1 MGIKVSRLRAFART
15 TKQVV
20 PGTEERC
27 SNRPRSFERL
37 SPVLLCTK
45 IVAAQSAPADE
56 MKIAQQFTA
65 GTMSE
70 RSNSLQS
77 RRLKLPSQDVSL
89 FQSSAARTSYCIPAL
104 PSDESL
110 GYFHCVRCAD
120 QYKATFVQSLR
131 VWMRRIFFAALLL
144 PIVLSPASAQ
154 KRPTS
159 KELEL
164 ARRLAA
170 IELLTTTAE
179 NARTFK
185 DLFYRP
191 RVQALAADALWPH
204 DETRARAIFRRA
216 WDAATASDKSEQEAE
231 EKETGVPSILL
242 ITEARDEVLRIAA
255 DRDPELAQT
264 FLNELLTATKDKGI
278 GEENN
283 QQTKPARTPWRELS
297 PGGQRRLALAYEML
311 KQNNFRAAAAIAR
324 PPIMEGASGDAVIF
338 ILRLREQNAEAGNEL
353 YRLLLLTVTR
363 NLSLVDANDVLLL
376 SAPIVSPNL
385 LVVVDN
391 RGALQFRPLQL
402 RTPAIS
408 HKPIRDIFLGFAGL
422 VLSQGNGQTSSA
434 DNLSDA
440 VGRFV
445 AIGRLLPLF
454 EREWPESVAGL
465 RMRSASLANQIGAA
479 RSESLNSQLSL
490 TRMTSDQTEDPLR
503 AQLNQLGRAR
513 DSAERDRISLDVVRK
528 ASALRLWDRARRAA
542 GEIENVELRRRA
554 LSFIAMNQIADLLR
568 AYADDKETNFEN
580 LAKFVR
586 SADVPAAAIAW
597 GLAQTAV
604 IAARQGDSKR
614 ATAMLDEAEVFAGRT
629 PAGTRER
636 VAAYTAVTRLAVGID
651 VKRAWQLLPE
661 IVRAINAVEDY
672 AGDENSIELSMT
684 DNLDSETAD
693 SLSMS
698 SDVFR
703 VSGIFAAMAALDSEK
718 ALTAARALGNELPQA
733 FVSLSIARAMLA
745 GGQARVPVKS
755 WKR

>member
-15 TKQVV
+15 TEQV
-20 PGTEERC
+20 GGRTEERSISTEFFLC
-27 SNRPRSFERL
+27 GNLAFPRWRKRPRLFTQV
-37 SPVLLCTK
+37 SPV
-45 IVAAQSAPADE
+45 
-56 MKIAQQFTA
+56 
-65 GTMSE
+65 
-70 RSNSLQS
+70 
-77 RRLKLPSQDVSL
+77 
-89 FQSSAARTSYCIPAL
+89 CIRQVVL
-104 PSDESL
+104 
-110 GYFHCVRCAD
+110 
-120 QYKATFVQSLR
+120 
-131 VWMRRIFFAALLL
+131 AALLL
-144 PIVLSPASAQ
+144 PTVLSPASAQ

-164 ARRLAA
+164 TRRAAA
-170 IELLTTTAE
+170 IELITTTAE

-185 DLFYRP
+185 DLFFRP
-191 RVQALAADALWPH
+191 RVQTLAADALWPH

-216 WDAATASDKSEQEAE
+216 WDAATAFDKSEQEAE
-231 EKETGVPSILL
+231 EKETGVASTLL
-242 ITEARDEVLRIAA
+242 ITEARDEVLRITAG
-255 DRDPELAQT
+255 RDPELAQT
-264 FLNELLTATKDKGI
+264 FLNELLAAKKDN
-278 GEENN
+278 ETNEASA
-283 QQTKPARTPWRELS
+283 QQTPTARTPWRELS
-297 PGGQRRLALAYEML
+297 PAGQRRLALAYEML
-311 KQNNFRAAAAIAR
+311 KQNNHRAAAAIAR
-324 PPIMEGASGDAVIF
+324 PAIKEGAGGDTITF
-338 ILRLREQNAEAGNEL
+338 ILRLREQNAEASDEL
-353 YRLLLLTVTR
+353 YLLLLTTVAR
-363 NLSLVDANDVLLL
+363 NLGLVDANDILLL

-391 RGALQFRPLQL
+391 QGALQFRPLQI
-402 RTPAIS
+402 RATAIS
-408 HKPIRDIFLGFAGL
+408 DERIRSVFFGLAQGFLL
-422 VLSQGNGQTSSA
+422 RSDVQTPPGGTLA
-434 DNLSDA
+434 EA
-440 VGRFV
+440 IGRFF
-445 AIGRLLPLF
+445 AIGRLLPSM
-454 EREWPESVAGL
+454 EREWPPAVAGL

-513 DSAERDRISLDVVRK
+513 DAAERDRISLDVVRK

-554 LSFIAMNQIADLLR
+554 LSFIALNQIADLLR

-604 IAARQGDSKR
+604 IATRQGDSKR
-614 ATAMLDEAEVFAGRT
+614 AAAMLDEAEVLAGRT

-661 IVRAINAVEDY
+661 IVRAINAVADY
-672 AGDENSIELSMT
+672 AGDENSIELSVT
-684 DNLDSETAD
+684 DDLDSETD

-703 VSGIFAAMAALDSEK
+703 VSGVFATMAALDSEK

-733 FVSLSIARAMLA
+733 FVSLAIARAMLSNSEKSV
-745 GGQARVPVKS
+745 ARNLPDKL
-755 WKR
+755 